1 MSKLGLEGK
10 VYAIEEIKDIK
21 YQSVRSI
28 VYRKPRMS
36 YRVFRDRGREEKVAG
51 R

>member
-21 YQSVRSI
+21 HQSVRSI
-28 VYRKPRMS
+28 VYLKTWMS
-36 YRVFRDRGREEKVAG
+36 YTEFLGIEVEKKK
-51 R
+51 